1 MTAQDLAD
9 GAIDV
14 VGALGRD
21 AFDLRCD
28 IREQLI
34 AFLQQEHPTA
44 LPRARAESLRA
55 DTPEARQDA
64 APGMREDTQRTASAG
79 REQRP
84 LDPPCRHCSRR
95 GSAAYVAAGDTRKK
109 KSAREKSMIALP
121 ISLRTWHLAGAV
133 LLALPQVAAAQAS
146 PPWPER
152 TIQAIVPFAAG
163 AANDIVGRIVLEQV
177 SKQVN
182 QPIVVENRPGA
193 GGTIGVT
200 AVGKAQP
207 NGHTL
212 LVHSSSFSA
221 AYSLYKSLPYDTLN
235 DFTAVVA
242 LGKTPTVLVTSPTK
256 GFKTAADL
264 IAAAKAKPGAMN
276 FASAGIGSVSHL
288 AAERFRLSAGI
299 DAQHIPFRGPNEAF
313 TEVMAG
319 RIDFYFLPLA
329 PALPLVKEGQL
340 VALAVSTDTRATAL
354 PDVPTT
360 MELGLKDSAY
370 LFWTGIFVPAKTP
383 REIVDRIHS
392 ESVKAMQLPVVQERL
407 AKVGSEPMPMS
418 VDEFGKYFREDVLA
432 TAQLMQRVG
441 VKPVE

>member
-1 MTAQDLAD
+1 
-9 GAIDV
+9 
-14 VGALGRD
+14 
-21 AFDLRCD
+21 
-28 IREQLI
+28 
-34 AFLQQEHPTA
+34 
-44 LPRARAESLRA
+44 
-55 DTPEARQDA
+55 
-64 APGMREDTQRTASAG
+64 MRRWIF
-79 REQRP
+79 
-84 LDPPCRHCSRR
+84 CRRSSR
-95 GSAAYVAAGDTRKK
+95 SIFT
-109 KSAREKSMIALP
+109 SC
-121 ISLRTWHLAGAV
+121 
-133 LLALPQVAAAQAS
+133 
-146 PPWPER
+146 
-152 TIQAIVPFAAG
+152 
-163 AANDIVGRIVLEQV
+163 
-177 SKQVN
+177 
-182 QPIVVENRPGA
+182 
-193 GGTIGVT
+193 GTE
-200 AVGKAQP
+200 P
-207 NGHTL
+207 
-212 LVHSSSFSA
+212 HSSSFSA

-242 LGKTPTVLVTSPTK
+242 LGKTPTVLVTSPGK

-383 REIVDRIHS
+383 RDVVDRIHA
-392 ESVKAMQLPVVQERL
+392 ESVKAMRVPAVQERL

-418 VDEFGKYFREDVLA
+418 VDEFGKYFRDDVLA
-432 TAQLMQRVG
+432 TAKLMQQVG
-441 VKPVE
+441 VKPVD

>member
-1 MTAQDLAD
+1 MSSPRWRYLAGFVLLVTAQ
-9 GAIDV
+9 
-14 VGALGRD
+14 
-21 AFDLRCD
+21 
-28 IREQLI
+28 
-34 AFLQQEHPTA
+34 
-44 LPRARAESLRA
+44 
-55 DTPEARQDA
+55 
-64 APGMREDTQRTASAG
+64 TASA
-79 REQRP
+79 
-84 LDPPCRHCSRR
+84 
-95 GSAAYVAAGDTRKK
+95 
-109 KSAREKSMIALP
+109 
-121 ISLRTWHLAGAV
+121 
-133 LLALPQVAAAQAS
+133 QV
-146 PPWPER
+146 WPER

-177 SKQVN
+177 SRQVN

-200 AVGKAQP
+200 AVAKAP
-207 NGHTL
+207 PDGHAV

-242 LGKTPTVLVTSPTK
+242 LGKTPTVLVTAPSK
-256 GFKTAADL
+256 GFKTAGDL

-299 DAQHIPFRGPNEAF
+299 EAQHIPFRGPNEAF

-340 VALAVSTDTRATAL
+340 VALAVSTDTRTAAL
-354 PDVPTT
+354 PEVPTT
-360 MELGLKDSAY
+360 AELGLKDSAY

-383 REIVDRIHS
+383 RAIVDKLYE
-392 ESVKAMQLPVVQERL
+392 ESGKALQVGAVKERL

-418 VDEFGKYFREDVLA
+418 TDEFGRYFREDVLS
-432 TAQLMQRVG
+432 TARLMQQVG
-441 VKPVE
+441 IKPTD

>member
-1 MTAQDLAD
+1 L
-9 GAIDV
+9 
-14 VGALGRD
+14 
-21 AFDLRCD
+21 
-28 IREQLI
+28 
-34 AFLQQEHPTA
+34 
-44 LPRARAESLRA
+44 LP
-55 DTPEARQDA
+55 
-64 APGMREDTQRTASAG
+64 
-79 REQRP
+79 
-84 LDPPCRHCSRR
+84 R
-95 GSAAYVAAGDTRKK
+95 GSAAYVAAGDTDKK